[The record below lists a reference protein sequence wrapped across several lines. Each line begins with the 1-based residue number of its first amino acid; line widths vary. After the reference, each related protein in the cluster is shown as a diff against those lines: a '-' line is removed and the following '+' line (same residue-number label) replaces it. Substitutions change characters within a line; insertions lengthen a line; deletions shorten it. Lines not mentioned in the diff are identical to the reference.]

1 MLVSVFQKL
10 TPFFIYFLM
19 VIGAFTVMIDIVAQ
33 DVGGAYQGISKAA
46 LFVMAL
52 RQSIGDGD
60 TSTLIDKTEKNYKIL
75 VWILWFIILVVGN
88 VVFMNFII
96 AVVNEGYAEC
106 A

>member
-1 MLVSVFQKL
+1 
-10 TPFFIYFLM
+10 M
-19 VIGAFTVMIDIVAQ
+19 VIGAFTIMIDIVAQ
-33 DVGGAYQGISKAA
+33 DVGGAYKGISKAA

-60 TSTLIDKTEKNYKIL
+60 TSTLVDLTEKKYKIL
-75 VWILWFIILVVGN
+75 VWILWFLILLVGN

-106 A
+106 ITLREQCIQSAKLQMI